1 MEKQPLVASEDEDDH
16 HYGINEDSVITESD
30 ISSRNDSS
38 VEEEAR
44 LFEDAIASTGFGKF
58 HILLLCICGWALAS
72 DSVEIQVYMKID
84 LNRELL
90 FFGLHF

>member
-1 MEKQPLVASEDEDDH
+1 MEKQPLVAPEDDEDP
-16 HYGINEDSVITESD
+16 HYGINDDSLIAESD

-38 VEEEAR
+38 IQEEAR

-72 DSVEIQVYMKID
+72 DSVEIQVCRKTD
-84 LNRELL
+84 LKKDSCFRPK
-90 FFGLHF
+90 